1 VEKQNFVIVTVLSKT
16 VAKTDLVEE
25 RIQEILEMDH
35 QGMTIAEEEEIDMTQ
50 EETMIVGEEVIM
62 IPVVVDVSVVEIV
75 TILEIQDVMI
85 TIVEIDSAV
94 AEEMDR
100 HHDTMTAEAEIGTI
114 PEIQDHHM
122 TPIVVV
128 DVSVV
133 GEEIGMT
140 PVTPG
145 AMITI
150 VEIVVMVEVILG
162 IHHRVTMI
170 EIAVTIGMVVVVMP
184 GQHICALVK
193 KVVVM
198 TTGMIVTIVIA
209 TTIITSRKYKQRKK
223 CYVRWQ
229 RKNCKITSRNI

>member
-1 VEKQNFVIVTVLSKT
+1 MEKQNFVIVTVLSKT

-25 RIQEILEMDH
+25 RIQDILEMDH
-35 QGMTIAEEEEIDMTQ
+35 QGMTIAEEEEIDITQ

-75 TILEIQDVMI
+75 TILEIQDAMI

-128 DVSVV
+128 ASQRPRPRS
-133 GEEIGMT
+133 GSEWSAGSSQGH
-140 PVTPG
+140 PG
-145 AMITI
+145 PA
-150 VEIVVMVEVILG
+150 LSKG
-162 IHHRVTMI
+162 I
-170 EIAVTIGMVVVVMP
+170 
-184 GQHICALVK
+184 
-193 KVVVM
+193 
-198 TTGMIVTIVIA
+198 
-209 TTIITSRKYKQRKK
+209 
-223 CYVRWQ
+223 
-229 RKNCKITSRNI
+229 